1 MPLAERQHDFGL
13 ALLDAKR
20 LAPEGLVG
28 PDGQPSP
35 RRFDVYRNNV
45 VAGLIAALGEAYPVV
60 LRLVGLEFF
69 RAMAAAYVTRHPPQS
84 PILLAYG
91 AGFPRFLASFPP
103 VKSLP
108 YLSDV
113 ARIERAWVEAYH
125 APDQNPAEVTPLLT
139 LPPAILGAVRVNLH
153 SSLRLIASH
162 FPALTIWQSNQ
173 PGNTPSPVDL
183 TVGETALI
191 LRPRQEVVVQKLT
204 LGGTAFFAALQEG
217 DTIMQ
222 AAARGIAQD
231 PALDFAGNLSALL
244 LSGAVVGWQSAAQTG
259 TTA

>member
-13 ALLDAKR
+13 ALLDAKMPMP
-20 LAPEGLVG
+20 AGLVG
-28 PDGQPSP
+28 PDGQPCP

-45 VAGLIAALGEAYPVV
+45 VAGLIAALGDAYPVV
-60 LRLVGLEFF
+60 SRLVGLEFF

-139 LPPAILGAVRVNLH
+139 LPPARLGAVRVSLH
-153 SSLRLIASH
+153 PSLRLIASH
-162 FPALTIWQSNQ
+162 FPALTIWQSNL
-173 PGNTPSPVDL
+173 PGNTPAPVDL
-183 TVGETALI
+183 TIGETALI
-191 LRPRQEVVVQKLT
+191 LRPRHEVVVQKLT
-204 LGGTAFFAALQEG
+204 LGATAFFAGLQEG

-222 AAARGIAQD
+222 AAAKSIAQD
-231 PALDFAGNLSALL
+231 PVFDFAGNLSTLL
-244 LSGAVVGWQSAAQTG
+244 LSGAVVGWQSAVQIS

>member
-1 MPLAERQHDFGL
+1 MPLADRQRDFGL

-20 LAPEGLVG
+20 PAPEGLLG

-45 VAGLIAALGEAYPVV
+45 VAGLIAALGDAYPVV

-91 AGFPRFLASFPP
+91 AGFPRFLAGFPP

-108 YLSDV
+108 YVSDV

-125 APDQNPAEVTPLLT
+125 APDLTPAEITPVLT
-139 LPPAILGAVRVNLH
+139 LPPAILGTVRVNLH
-153 SSLRLIASH
+153 PSLRLIASH

-173 PGNTPSPVDL
+173 PGNTPAPVDL
-183 TVGETALI
+183 TIEETALI
-191 LRPRQEVVVQKLT
+191 LRPRQQVVVEKLT
-204 LGGTAFFAALQEG
+204 LGGTAFFAGLQEG

-222 AAARGIAQD
+222 AAAKGIAQD
-231 PALDFAGNLSALL
+231 PAFDFAGNLSTLL
-244 LSGAVVGWQSAAQTG
+244 LSGAVVGWQSAAQTHA
-259 TTA
+259 TA